1 MPREFTY
8 SGPHMQAEGR
18 DPDVVT
24 TRWDGD
30 GECTVALS
38 VALSVAQLHDNA
50 MNASLT

>member
-18 DPDVVT
+18 EPDVVT

-30 GECTVALS
+30 GECTVALPVS
-38 VALSVAQLHDNA
+38 GTAA
-50 MNASLT
+50 

>member
-18 DPDVVT
+18 EPDVVT

-38 VALSVAQLHDNA
+38 VALLHDNA
-50 MNASLT
+50 MNASLA